1 MAFFSPE
8 KLKRKSIEIDHSE
21 ISSLSPE
28 VQKRLERIEG
38 NYQELEAI
46 LAELESKMASDDR
59 LKAIDQSSAEDFE
72 ATFGVK
78 RKRKWRTPK
87 PKSKRR
93 KSKKRAT
100 SLKAG
105 KVTAKSADPKKP
117 R

>member
-8 KLKRKSIEIDHSE
+8 KLKRKKIEVDNSAIN
-21 ISSLSPE
+21 SLSPK
-28 VQKRLERIEG
+28 VHKRLERIEV
-38 NYQELEAI
+38 NYQQLDQI
-46 LAELESKMASDDR
+46 LAELELKMASDER
-59 LKAIDQSSAEDFE
+59 LQAIDQSNAEDFE

-93 KSKKRAT
+93 KSKKASA
-100 SLKAG
+100 SLKAN
-105 KVTAKSADPKKP
+105 VSSVDPKKP